1 MQTGGRET
9 FAATSAAFP
18 RFISSYFNYCCFS
31 QISLANIKQAKAE
44 AAANQSNKLEMK
56 KKSV

>member
-18 RFISSYFNYCCFS
+18 RAKDNAIPHTHSLT
-31 QISLANIKQAKAE
+31 QIHPHAGGVRNLP
-44 AAANQSNKLEMK
+44 
-56 KKSV
+56 